1 MRTST
6 LRNCTLRTST
16 LRTSTLRTSTL
27 QTSTSRTSTAT
38 TCTLRAVYQYQYLT
52 FRVLIPVP
60 HLTSPHVTFS
70 STSTPR
76 DSYQKPVPHVAST
89 YQWQYLTWR
98 LHTNDSTSRGVYL
111 PMTVPHGASTYQWQ
125 YLTYSLPVLLPHVP
139 SASTSTST
147 PRTVYLVDGA
157 EGRNLRPVLP
167 QLIVPARQVLVRHL
181 AGAIENQDGG
191 VGLEERGGR

>member
-111 PMTVPHGASTYQWQ
+111 PMTVPHVASTYQWQ
-125 YLTYSLPVLLPHVP
+125 YLTGRLPTNDSTSRGVYIPMTVPHIQ
-139 SASTSTST
+139 STSTTTSRAVCQYQYQYPT
-147 PRTVYLVDGA
+147 HRLSCWRRRGP
-157 EGRNLRPVLP
+157 EP
-167 QLIVPARQVLVRHL
+167 PAGTAAAHCTS
-181 AGAIENQDGG
+181 
-191 VGLEERGGR
+191 